1 MVRVQAGE
9 DGTLGQGREFRLVRK
24 DTVFD
29 LADGVELPDWVV
41 KVPADTKF
49 DEPFVVKRDQRTQK
63 WIVQGKK
70 APPKEEQTSFSEIHK
85 GADRTAREAEKR
97 KTAVPSLT

>member
-1 MVRVQAGE
+1 MVRVQAAE

-24 DTVFD
+24 DTIFD
-29 LADGVELPDWVV
+29 MPDDIELPDWVV
-41 KVPADTKF
+41 KVPADTKA
-49 DEPFVVKRDQRTQK
+49 DEPFMVKRDHRAQK
-63 WIVQGKK
+63 WVVQGKK
-70 APPKEEQTSFSEIHK
+70 AKPKEEPSSFSEIHK